1 MTPYVSLTHIKFQTT
16 GMLCDKMLINMYRF
30 TMVVGKESGNILLLC
45 CSEFLFKKL
54 KFLIMY
60 HYNYYI
66 IVVLATVLI
75 IIILSFADKILI
87 CITLQRKE
95 DGEYERREFKTLLIY
110 MLL

>member
-1 MTPYVSLTHIKFQTT
+1 MTPNVSLTHIKFQTT

-45 CSEFLFKKL
+45 CSEKKP
-54 KFLIMY
+54 KFIFPNLY

-66 IVVLATVLI
+66 IVVLATVLK

-95 DGEYERREFKTLLIY
+95 DGEYERRESKTLLIY